1 MVRGRRVTVVLA
13 DEPFTTVECALE
25 RLDAAVSPLVGLVTR
40 TISTTH
46 TTDEASLPN
55 CAGELASGRRTLG
68 AETVDFGSGAH
79 PDPARA
85 RAAAVGEALE
95 RYSALFLPR
104 ERLRLT
110 TARALGDAAVRPDRF
125 ALFHPTQLT
134 DPTFPF
140 AAFTEETRTMFVE
153 GISLMDG
160 RTVYLPAELVFLGRP
175 ATPLRPIAYST
186 SSGLACAPTLTEAVL
201 AALLELAERDAVMLA
216 WKCGLSLPLLDWEGD
231 EALARHDRRYFRST
245 GLRFAV
251 LDGSSFLDVPV
262 AIAVV
267 HGPRDSRAPLA
278 VGAGAASTVGE
289 AWLKAVAEGFGVYR
303 WLRQQTIAHP
313 DRESPDRDAIE
324 SFDEHMLYYA
334 SSENA
339 ELASFLDASS
349 ERRPTRDVVRLEGA
363 SPWSQLEALV
373 EKLARR
379 GVSAFA
385 VDVTSPDVGSLGL
398 SVARVVAPELCAL
411 DVSHRARFLGGTR
424 LYTAACESGV
434 VPAPLELSDLNP
446 LPHPFP

>member
-1 MVRGRRVTVVLA
+1 MTAVLA
-13 DEPFTTVECALE
+13 DEPFTAIESALE

-55 CAGELASGRRTLG
+55 CAAELASGRRPLG

-79 PDPARA
+79 PDPAQA
-85 RAAAVGEALE
+85 RAAAIGEALE
-95 RYSALFLPR
+95 RYSGLFVPR
-104 ERLRLT
+104 EQLRLT
-110 TARALGDAAVRPDRF
+110 TARALGDTAVRPDRF
-125 ALFHPTQLT
+125 ALFHPTQLA

-153 GISLMDG
+153 GISLGDSHP
-160 RTVYLPAELVFLGRP
+160 VQLPAELVYLGRP

-186 SSGLACAPTLTEAVL
+186 SSGLACGPTFTEAVL
-201 AALLELAERDAVMLA
+201 AALLELTERDAVMLA
-216 WKCGLSLPLLDWEGD
+216 WKCGLSLPLLDWAGD
-231 EALARHDRRYFRST
+231 EALMSHDRRYFGST
-245 GLRFAV
+245 GLSFTV
-251 LDGSSFLDVPV
+251 LDGSAFLDVPI

-267 HGPRDSRAPLA
+267 HGPPDSRAALA

-313 DRESPDRDAIE
+313 DRERPEPRAIE
-324 SFDEHMLYYA
+324 SFDEHMLFYA
-334 SSENA
+334 CA
-339 ELASFLDASS
+339 EQAGLASFLDASP
-349 ERRPTRDVVRLEGA
+349 ERRPTREVTPLEGA
-363 SPWSQLEALV
+363 GPRPQIEALV
-373 EKLARR
+373 ERLERH
-379 GVSAFA
+379 GVSAYA
-385 VDVTSPDVGSLGL
+385 ADVTAPDVASLGL

-411 DVSHRARFLGGTR
+411 DVSQRARFLGGTR
-424 LYTAACESGV
+424 LYRAAYEAGL
-434 VPAPLELSDLNP
+434 VPAPLRLPDLNP